1 MTRIMVVD
9 DEMDTLDVLRLF
21 LELSGYEPIT
31 TFNSAEA
38 ITLAEAERPDCVLLD
53 VMMPGINGF
62 ALCKMMR
69 SHPTTKNLP
78 IMFVTAYSP
87 MDIEERRIEAGA
99 DMVLP
104 KPFGMDG
111 LISAVE
117 QVMALR
123 AKIVTQGIDDKTQVV
138 SKNASAEAFAA
149 ALQHI
154 VAHKPQ
160 DTAYLL

>member
-9 DEMDTLDVLRLF
+9 DEVDTLDVMRLF

-31 TFNSAEA
+31 TFNSEEA
-38 ITLAEAERPDCVLLD
+38 IKLAEVESPDCVLLD

-62 ALCKMMR
+62 TLCKMMR
-69 SHPTTKNLP
+69 SHPVTHNLP

-104 KPFGMDG
+104 KPFGMDN
-111 LISAVE
+111 LIGAVE

-123 AKIVTQGIDDKTQVV
+123 AELISQGVNGKCQVI
-138 SKNASAEAFAA
+138 SKNASAETFAA
-149 ALQHI
+149 ALQNI
-154 VAHKPQ
+154 ISQKPQ
-160 DTAYLL
+160 DTSYIS